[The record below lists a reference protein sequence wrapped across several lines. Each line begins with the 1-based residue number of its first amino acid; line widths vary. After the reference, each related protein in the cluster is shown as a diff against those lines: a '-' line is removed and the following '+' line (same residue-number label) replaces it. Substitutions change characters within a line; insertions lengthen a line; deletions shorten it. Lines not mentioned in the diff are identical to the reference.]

1 MIVDTVFYNEK
12 SIFRKTALLVTIPCA
27 ILPVLMASS
36 LLMSPWHKP
45 VLFKGDFLL
54 AIPVYVVYLIGL
66 YLSYKKHNKWNP
78 TMLFVLHLVALVAVQ
93 QRAYPALMPY
103 VAIFSLILT
112 SVMNQYYRTGSPACD
127 ESCFR

>member
-1 MIVDTVFYNEK
+1 MIIDTVFYNEK
-12 SIFRKTALLVTIPCA
+12 SVFRKTALLVTIPCA
-27 ILPVLMASS
+27 ILPVMLASS

-45 VLFKGDFLL
+45 VLFKGDYFL
-54 AIPVYVVYLIGL
+54 AIPVYILYTAGL
-66 YLSYKKHNKWNP
+66 YLSYVKHNKWIP
-78 TMLFVLHLVALVAVQ
+78 ALLFVLHLVALIAVKQ
-93 QRAYPALMPY
+93 GAYPALMPY